1 MLLVGSL
8 IWLPNMAF
16 PQFISHHNPLYHG
29 DMSKPTVGIP
39 YSDPVFQNTVIRLTE
54 ARKDSIHGLFP
65 DYSKRQAWNKDES
78 YMILRSAWGDA
89 YLFNGQTYS
98 FIRQLDGV
106 GGEDV
111 FWHPTDPDILY
122 QSLDSILYRFRLSTG
137 ESVPVHVFSEYTW
150 ANTRGEGNMSNDGR
164 YYACVGQQYNYQS
177 GEVVFKD
184 LIVYDLQQDQVISRL
199 ELPVGQIN
207 DFDWISVSPL
217 GNFVVV
223 DYADE
228 ETGRYH
234 GVEVYDRNM
243 NFLWQKPL
251 GAGHSDLGLDAS
263 GREVLIM
270 DVYDDQANMTHI
282 NKYLLADGTETRLL
296 SVSPYFDLHIS
307 CRCMD
312 RQGWAV
318 ISTFDYYGRLT
329 DSQSDWL
336 AFEDEV
342 FGLKMDGSG
351 TVERY
356 AHHHSRRYSPGTQ
369 DSDNSVYFSEP
380 HATVSRTGNKILFG
394 SNWRQQI
401 ADELSIDAYLIDLTQ
416 KITSVVTTES
426 AFRLY
431 PNPAEG
437 ALGISFSEP
446 DMNCR
451 ITILDPLGR
460 IVYSEENR
468 QSEITLDVSG
478 WSPGVYVCQ
487 VISLKSSRKMTA
499 RFIKL

>member
-1 MLLVGSL
+1 
-8 IWLPNMAF
+8 
-16 PQFISHHNPLYHG
+16 
-29 DMSKPTVGIP
+29 
-39 YSDPVFQNTVIRLTE
+39 
-54 ARKDSIHGLFP
+54 
-65 DYSKRQAWNKDES
+65 
-78 YMILRSAWGDA
+78 
-89 YLFNGQTYS
+89 
-98 FIRQLDGV
+98 
-106 GGEDV
+106 
-111 FWHPTDPDILY
+111 
-122 QSLDSILYRFRLSTG
+122 
-137 ESVPVHVFSEYTW
+137 
-150 ANTRGEGNMSNDGR
+150 
-164 YYACVGQQYNYQS
+164 
-177 GEVVFKD
+177 
-184 LIVYDLQQDQVISRL
+184 
-199 ELPVGQIN
+199 
-207 DFDWISVSPL
+207 
-217 GNFVVV
+217 
-223 DYADE
+223 
-228 ETGRYH
+228 
-234 GVEVYDRNM
+234 
-243 NFLWQKPL
+243 
-251 GAGHSDLGLDAS
+251 
-263 GREVLIM
+263 
-270 DVYDDQANMTHI
+270 
-282 NKYLLADGTETRLL
+282 
-296 SVSPYFDLHIS
+296 
-307 CRCMD
+307 MD